1 MQSIRT
7 TAKVL
12 CLALSGAMTTQ
23 AGAAEFF
30 GPVPYLSAGDT
41 PAAFVVDHLVIED
54 FEDAAAGPGLTSA
67 SGSIVAPGGITD
79 SVDADDGAIDG
90 SGNGG
95 HTLFGS
101 SIRIDFPPPYPRA
114 AGMVWTDGAA
124 AQVTFHAFG
133 PDGGSLGSVGPEM
146 LGDGSISGTTGE
158 DRFFGAYDAGG
169 ISAIQFTSGSVMEVD
184 HVQFEARHR
193 VEPAIIST
201 LGDGDV
207 GILLRTLGPALPA
220 PTQQALPLPPD
231 ALPHGLAFLGSD
243 QMLFAD
249 FAQAQL
255 YRVALADTS
264 TSQTVPLPGRS
275 NANGTLAAAPGGR
288 FALSL
293 GSSNA
298 GAGEAVAIDF
308 ASDPP
313 SVTPIVPA
321 LRVLSFVTDAV
332 DFAPDGRAFVCHTT
346 GISVLRPPYVSVD
359 FTMPFPPTLQS
370 PSMCQLTRDGRR
382 LFVTR
387 MLSEDAPS
395 INAVRTTVAPFSAES
410 VFVAMPAPADV
421 QGLGPMAVSPD
432 GQALLVGQQFLFP
445 PAFEGTRARAFV
457 LRAPFDDATTYTEIA
472 LPPALTGVL
481 CEDGAEPDDCPGF
494 EHIEVSEDGTLA
506 ILTGNSS
513 VQLPDFSDSV
523 PAVFVRMPFDDALR
537 SAVAVPIGDGEVVP
551 GRGTGGVR
559 FQPAGIFR
567 DGFEDAP

>member
-1 MQSIRT
+1 MQLIGTR
-7 TAKVL
+7 AKVL
-12 CLALSGAMTTQ
+12 GLALSGALTAQ
-23 AGAAEFF
+23 ADAAEFF
-30 GPVPYLSAGDT
+30 GPVPYLSAADT
-41 PAAFVVDHLVIED
+41 PAAFVVDNLVIED
-54 FEDAAAGPGLTSA
+54 FEDAAIGPGLTSSA
-67 SGSIVAPGGITD
+67 ANIVAPGGITD
-79 SVDADDGAIDG
+79 SVDADDGTIDG

-95 HTLFGS
+95 HTLFGN

-124 AQVTFHAFG
+124 APVTFHAFG
-133 PDGGSLGSVGPEM
+133 PGGESLGSVGPQT

-158 DRFFGAYDAGG
+158 DRFFGVHDDGG
-169 ISAIQFTSGSVMEVD
+169 ISAIQLTSTSVMEID
-184 HVQFEARHR
+184 HVQFEARSS

-201 LGDGDV
+201 LGDGDA

-220 PTQQALPLPPD
+220 PTQQALPLPVG

-255 YRVALADTS
+255 YRVALADTG
-264 TSQTVPLPGRS
+264 TSLTVLLPGRS

-293 GSSNA
+293 GSSNT
-298 GAGEAVAIDF
+298 GEGEAVAIDF
-308 ASDPP
+308 ASNPP
-313 SVTPIVPA
+313 TVTPIVPT

-332 DFAPDGRAFVCHTT
+332 DFAPDGSAFVCHTT
-346 GISVLRPPYVSVD
+346 GVSVLRPPYTSVD
-359 FTMPFPPTLQS
+359 FTMTFPPTLQS
-370 PSMCQLTRDGRR
+370 PSVCQLTRDGRR

-387 MLSEDAPS
+387 MLSEVAPS
-395 INAVRTTVAPFSAES
+395 INAVRTTAAPFSADS
-410 VFVAMPAPADV
+410 VFVSMPAPADV
-421 QGLGPMAVSPD
+421 QGLGPMVVSPD

-445 PAFEGTRARAFV
+445 PAFEGIRARAFV
-457 LRAPFDDATTYTEIA
+457 LRAPFDGTTTYAEIA
-472 LPPALTGVL
+472 LPPALTGVQ
-481 CEDGAEPDDCPGF
+481 CEDGVEAHDCPGF
-494 EHIEVSEDGTLA
+494 EHIEVSDDGSLA

-513 VQLPDFSDSV
+513 VQLPDAADSV

-537 SAVAVPIGDGEVVP
+537 STVAVPIDNDAIVP

-559 FQPAGIFR
+559 FRPTGIFR